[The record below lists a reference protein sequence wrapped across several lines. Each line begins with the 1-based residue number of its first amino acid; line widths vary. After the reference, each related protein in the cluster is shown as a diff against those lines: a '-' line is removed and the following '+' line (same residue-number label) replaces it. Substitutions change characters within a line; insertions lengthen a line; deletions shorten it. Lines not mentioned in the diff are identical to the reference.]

1 MPKENTVLQILLVE
15 DSDDDAELLRLAL
28 LDSAISARL
37 TRVDNRA
44 GLSAALREGGW
55 DLVVCDHH
63 LPDLDALI
71 ALDMIGEAGGGE
83 PAMPVIV
90 MSGTMETAEAVEAMH
105 RGARDCMAKHDL
117 PKLLPVLEREIAHA
131 RAQAELRTARA
142 TLQQRAE
149 QNPFTGLPNRARLEL
164 HLQALLSGPSS
175 VALLLIEAGR
185 RSHAIRAL
193 LPDAGHKLQ
202 QEMARR
208 LAMQVGPEDFLAHL
222 DDGSFALALPHC
234 DGEAA
239 LAAIA
244 ERLNRALEAP
254 FELGDYR
261 IAISSRIG
269 ACPRSTGED
278 DAEHMLLAATAALL
292 QVEARRGGTYRL
304 YTPDMH
310 QVGKRRL
317 ILESA
322 LHQALARQEFELHY
336 QPKASI
342 SDGHIVG
349 AEALLRWRHPTLGPI
364 SPLEFVPI
372 LEDTGLIVDVGRWVI
387 EQACRQICRWR
398 EDGLPQINIAVNLSA
413 NQFHERGLTDMIRDI
428 LAQTGLPPERLVL
441 EITERVAVNG
451 EIETIAVMDAL
462 RHLGVRI
469 ALDDFGADYSS
480 LGYLKR
486 FPIDTL
492 KIDRMFITDLDASEA
507 DRNIVRAIVAMGH
520 SLGLRV
526 IAEGIETEAQ
536 RCFLAAC
543 ECDVMQGYLYSRP
556 LAADD
561 FARFLA
567 RAELQQARTAATTR
581 SADGR

>member
-1 MPKENTVLQILLVE
+1 MPKENAMLHILLIE

-28 LDSAISARL
+28 LDSEIVAQL
-37 TRVDNRA
+37 TRVATRA
-44 GLSAALREGGW
+44 GLIAALGERAW

-71 ALDMIGEAGGGE
+71 ALDIIAAAGGGE

-105 RGARDCMAKHDL
+105 RGARDCMAKQDL

-131 RAQAELRTARA
+131 RAQAELRSARA

-149 QNPFTGLPNRARLEL
+149 QNPVTGLPNRGRLEL
-164 HLQALLSGPSS
+164 HLQTLLSSEGP

-208 LAMQVGPEDFLAHL
+208 LAMQTGPEDLLAHL
-222 DDGSFALALPHC
+222 DDGSFAVVMPHC
-234 DGEAA
+234 HGEEALAA
-239 LAAIA
+239 LAG
-244 ERLNRALEAP
+244 RLNQALEPP

-269 ACPRSTGED
+269 ACRTGD

-292 QVEARRGGTYRL
+292 QVDARRGGAYRL

-322 LHQALARQEFELHY
+322 LHQALAREEFELHY

-342 SDGHIVG
+342 STGSIVG

-372 LEDTGLIVDVGRWVI
+372 LEDSGLIVEVGRWVI
-387 EQACRQICRWR
+387 EQACLQACRWR
-398 EDGLPQINIAVNLSA
+398 DAGLPPINIAVNLSA
-413 NQFHERGLTDMIRDI
+413 AQFHESGLIDTIRDI
-428 LAQTGLPPERLVL
+428 LAESRLPPERLVL

-451 EIETIAVMDAL
+451 EAPTIAVMDAL
-462 RHLGVRI
+462 HRLGVRI

-526 IAEGIETEAQ
+526 VAEGIETETQ
-536 RCFLAAC
+536 RAFLATCA
-543 ECDVMQGYLYSRP
+543 CDVMQGYLYSRP
-556 LAADD
+556 LPAED
-561 FARFLA
+561 FTRFLA
-567 RAELQQARTAATTR
+567 GTALQQA
-581 SADGR
+581 

>member
-1 MPKENTVLQILLVE
+1 MPKENAVLQILLIE

-28 LDSAISARL
+28 LDSAIPAQLS
-37 TRVDNRA
+37 RVANRA
-44 GLSAALREGGW
+44 GLSAALRDGSW
-55 DLVVCDHH
+55 DLIVCDHH

-71 ALDMIGEAGGGE
+71 ALDMIGAAGGGR

-117 PKLLPVLEREIAHA
+117 PKLLPILEREIAHA
-131 RAQAELRTARA
+131 RAEAELRTARA

-149 QNPFTGLPNRARLEL
+149 QNPVTGLPNRARLEL
-164 HLQALLSGPSS
+164 HLEALLHEQANA
-175 VALLLIEAGR
+175 ALLLIEVGR

-208 LAMQVGPEDFLAHL
+208 LATQVGPEDFLAHM

-234 DGEAA
+234 DSEAG

-244 ERLNRALEAP
+244 KRLNHSLEPP

-269 ACPRSTGED
+269 ACPRRSSD
-278 DAEHMLLAATAALL
+278 ADAEHMLLAATAALL
-292 QVEARRGGTYRL
+292 QVEARRGGAYSL

-310 QVGKRRL
+310 QVGQRRL

-322 LHQALARQEFELHY
+322 LHQALPRQEFELHY

-342 SDGHIVG
+342 SDGHVVG

-387 EQACRQICRWR
+387 EEACRQACRWR
-398 EDGLPQINIAVNLSA
+398 EEGLPPINIAVNLSA
-413 NQFHERGLTDMIRDI
+413 NQFHESGLTDTIRDI
-428 LAQTGLPPERLVL
+428 LAETQLPPERLVL
-441 EITERVAVNG
+441 EITERVAING
-451 EIETIAVMDAL
+451 EAETLAVMDAL
-462 RHLGVRI
+462 HRLGVRI

-486 FPIDTL
+486 FPIDSL

-526 IAEGIETEAQ
+526 IAEGIETESQ
-536 RCFLAAC
+536 RAFLVTC

-556 LAADD
+556 LTAAD
-561 FARFLA
+561 FARFLT
-567 RAELQQARTAATTR
+567 LAATQP
-581 SADGR
+581 AVAVE

>member
-1 MPKENTVLQILLVE
+1 MLQILLVE

-28 LDSAISARL
+28 LDGAIPAQL
-37 TRVDNRA
+37 TRVANRA
-44 GLSAALREGGW
+44 GLSAALHDRKW

-71 ALDMIGEAGGGE
+71 ALDMIGAQGGGK

-131 RAQAELRTARA
+131 QAQAELRSARE

-149 QNPFTGLPNRARLEL
+149 QNPVTGLPNRARLEL
-164 HLQALLSGPSS
+164 HLQTLLNGDSC

-193 LPDAGHKLQ
+193 LPDAGHKWQ
-202 QEMARR
+202 HEMARR
-208 LAMQVGPEDFLAHL
+208 LAMEVGPEDFLAHL
-222 DDGSFALALPHC
+222 DDGSFALVLPHC
-234 DGEAA
+234 DSEAA
-239 LAAIA
+239 LTAIA
-244 ERLNRALEAP
+244 ERLNRSLEPP

-269 ACPRSTGED
+269 ASPRGTSNG

-292 QVEARRGGTYRL
+292 QVEARRGGVYRR

-310 QVGKRRL
+310 QIGQRRL

-336 QPKASI
+336 QPKATI
-342 SDGHIVG
+342 SDGRVVG
-349 AEALLRWRHPTLGPI
+349 AEALLRWRHPSLGPI

-372 LEDTGLIVDVGRWVI
+372 LEDSGLIVDVGRWVI
-387 EQACRQICRWR
+387 EQACRQACRWQ
-398 EDGLPQINIAVNLSA
+398 EEGLPPINIAVNLSA
-413 NQFHERGLTDMIRDI
+413 NQFHEQSLIDTIRDI
-428 LAQTGLPPERLVL
+428 LAETRLPPERLVL
-441 EITERVAVNG
+441 EITERVAVKG
-451 EIETIAVMDAL
+451 EAETLAVMDAL
-462 RHLGVRI
+462 HRLGVRI

-486 FPIDTL
+486 FPIDSL

-520 SLGLRV
+520 SLSLRV
-526 IAEGIETEAQ
+526 IAEGIETESQ
-536 RCFLAAC
+536 RDFLATC
-543 ECDVMQGYLYSRP
+543 GCDVMQGYLYSRP
-556 LAADD
+556 LMASD

-567 RAELQQARTAATTR
+567 IASTDSEASIT
-581 SADGR
+581 